1 MTDKTYEIF
10 NAGFQ
15 NKIENLD
22 EMIGLAE
29 QIISETK
36 NPIKKLKYRNKLTTY
51 KDQRE
56 CLDNLQKSIKCDI
69 LDTKLNSEA

>member
-15 NKIENLD
+15 SKIENLD
-22 EMIGLAE
+22 EMISLAE

-36 NPIKKLKYRNKLTTY
+36 SPIKKLKYRKKLATY

-56 CLDNLQKSIKCDI
+56 CLDDLQKSIKCDI
-69 LDTKLNSEA
+69 LDTKLNAEA